1 MADNQAKKKG
11 LECANTHRLS
21 KTPSISKR
29 TVTAPGKARG
39 FVRDHLPEPSAYF
52 EAQGL
57 TLQGPHNAA
66 WKTTECRFHG
76 GSDSM
81 RIKVASGAFVCMAC
95 GARGGD
101 VLAYHMAAHGMG
113 FVEVARQLG
122 TWVGGNDRAERQ
134 PRSTPISARDAL
146 SVLADEATLIA
157 LEGTRIVNGI
167 ELFVADLERVRTAAA
182 RINHIRGMFT

>member
-1 MADNQAKKKG
+1 MADTQAKKKAW
-11 LECANTHRLS
+11 ECANTHRPH
-21 KTPSISKR
+21 T
-29 TVTAPGKARG
+29 TANASRRNPPVAGPTRG
-39 FVRDHLPEPSAYF
+39 FVRDRLPDPVCYY

-57 TLQGPHNAA
+57 TFQGPRNAA

-81 RIKVASGAFVCMAC
+81 RINVASGDFVCMAC

-101 VLAYHMAAHGMG
+101 VLAYHMAVHGMG

-122 TWVGGNDRAERQ
+122 AWVGGDAHAERQ
-134 PRSTPISARDAL
+134 TRPTSLSARDAL

-157 LEGTRIVNGI
+157 LEGTRIVNGV
-167 ELFVADLERVRTAAA
+167 ELFAADLERVRTAAA

>member
-1 MADNQAKKKG
+1 MADTQAKKKAW
-11 LECANTHRLS
+11 ECANTHMPHT
-21 KTPSISKR
+21 TPNASRRNSPVAGP
-29 TVTAPGKARG
+29 TRG
-39 FVRDHLPEPSAYF
+39 FVRDRLPDPVSYY

-57 TLQGPHNAA
+57 TLQGPRNAA

-113 FVEVARQLG
+113 FVEASRQFG
-122 TWVGGNDRAERQ
+122 AWVGGDARAERQ
-134 PRSTPISARDAL
+134 PRPTPLSASDAL

-157 LEGTRIVNGI
+157 LEGTRIGDGI
-167 ELFVADLERVRTAAA
+167 KLSAADLERVRTAAG
-182 RINHIRGMFT
+182 RINHVRGIFA